1 MIYLWTIFFL
11 AKTGM
16 TDIIISTDMNV
27 VFSEKKDQL
36 FVTDTHVKTMN
47 IRSDVVQTV
56 WND

>member
-36 FVTDTHVKTMN
+36 FVTATHVKTMN
-47 IRSDVVQTV
+47 IRWDGVQLV